1 MYLRGIILAGG
12 CSSRMGENKLMLK
25 LGENTIISRVIENVK
40 ASKIEEVVLVYGK
53 YDVDTDVIKIYNPD
67 YELGMSTS
75 IKRGLE
81 GFEGDGVML
90 ILGDMPFVSTEII
103 NKLYDEFSASNR
115 NIIAPIYK
123 RKRGNPVII
132 GKKYFQELL
141 KNTGDKGARDIIN
154 NNDYDVELIE
164 VRNDGIFVDIDDEE
178 SYKAIEA

>member
-25 LGENTIISRVIENVK
+25 VGENTIIGRVIENAK

-53 YDVDTDVIKIYNPD
+53 YDVDTDVVKIYNPD

-115 NIIAPIYK
+115 NIAAPIYK

-141 KNTGDKGARDIIN
+141 KNTGDKGARDIIK

-164 VRNDGIFVDIDDEE
+164 VRNDGIFVDIDDKE
-178 SYKAIEA
+178 SYKFIEV